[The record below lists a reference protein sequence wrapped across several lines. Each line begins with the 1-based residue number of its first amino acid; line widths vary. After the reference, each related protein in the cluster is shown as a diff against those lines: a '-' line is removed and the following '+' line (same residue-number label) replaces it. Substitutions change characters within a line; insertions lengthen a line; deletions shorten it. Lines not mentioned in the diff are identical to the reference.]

1 MPLFCISSDYT
12 PEAITAM
19 RNNPNTNRREATEQ
33 LLEAAGAKLI
43 AMYGRIENGPGTLVI
58 LECNDLHMV
67 PAILSVAKSS
77 GTGENIRIQRLVS
90 MDEVVTIEQ
99 NAQKLLGAYKAPG
112 QQ

>member
-33 LLEAAGAKLI
+33 LLEAAGAKLV
-43 AMYGRIENGPGTLVI
+43 AMYGRTENGPGTLVI
-58 LECNDLHMV
+58 FECNDLHMV
-67 PAILSVAKSS
+67 PAILRVAKSS
-77 GTGENIRIQRLVS
+77 GAGENIRIQRLVS